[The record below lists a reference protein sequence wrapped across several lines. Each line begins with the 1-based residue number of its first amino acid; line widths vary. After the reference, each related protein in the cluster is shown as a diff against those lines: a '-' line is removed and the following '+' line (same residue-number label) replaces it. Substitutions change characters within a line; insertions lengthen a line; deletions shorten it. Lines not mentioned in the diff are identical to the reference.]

1 MSNTRRKKPVVN
13 STVTE
18 DVKPLVE
25 VKKAENTV
33 EFLEGKVKAQ
43 DKIIVEFSDRINELE
58 TSLET
63 VKASN
68 KELRVTKENANRLND
83 RELASLRAELNK
95 IPNWIQWIYGIK
107 S

>member
-33 EFLEGKVKAQ
+33 EFLESKVKAQ
-43 DKIIVEFSDRINELE
+43 DRIIVEFSDRIRDLE
-58 TSLET
+58 ISLDIAKAT
-63 VKASN
+63 V
-68 KELRVTKENANRLND
+68 KELRITKENANRLND
-83 RELASLRAELNK
+83 KELASLRAELNK

>member
-18 DVKPLVE
+18 NVKPLVE

-33 EFLEGKVKAQ
+33 EFLEGMVKVQ
-43 DKIIVEFSDRINELE
+43 DKIIVEFSDRIRDLE
-58 TSLET
+58 ISLDIA
-63 VKASN
+63 KASN

-83 RELASLRAELNK
+83 REVTNLRNELNK
-95 IPNWIQWIYGIK
+95 IPNWIKRIYGIK